1 MVYNDGDQL
10 VRWPGMY
17 RYSYDDAGNLVQVR
31 NDSQTQVLKSYT
43 YTPAG
48 LLATATFRDKDGNT
62 RTLSNVWDA
71 DSNRVGMNANGTAYV
86 FVYDTTAGIPAVIE
100 ESTSGSTAY
109 CVREPGGS
117 LIARLNATDGIR
129 YYHFDELGSTRL
141 LTDGSGNVTD
151 KYAYDAYGS
160 LLAHD
165 RSAGS
170 VSQPY
175 QYVGQLGY
183 YAHYMEP
190 DFGLLQLGVRFY
202 DAEVGRFT
210 QRDPARRGLSS
221 YAFLAGNP
229 TARVDPLG
237 LDWSTKDFVWHY
249 YFGGGA
255 AVDLADVGLLDDFQ
269 NARQTK
275 NNVLSFRIQVRD
287 RARKRAK
294 EKCKGHSGLFRLGM
308 GYYTSAMN
316 HVGDERVSN
325 PLYSVGGSKLFMSA
339 SCDLYVD
346 CCKRVVVFYCMN
358 TYSINDMFSDPYSG
372 GFELGVAVPYDI
384 TAFWQEELAGHAR
397 F

>member
-17 RYSYDDAGNLVQVR
+17 RYSYDGAGNLVQVR

-43 YTPAG
+43 YSPAG

-62 RTLSNVWDA
+62 RTLSNTWDA
-71 DSNRVGMNANGTAYV
+71 DSNRVSFDANGTEYEL
-86 FVYDTTAGIPAVIE
+86 VYDTTAGVPAVIE

-109 CVREPGGS
+109 YIREPGGS
-117 LIARLNATDGIR
+117 LIARVHPTEGIR

-210 QRDPARRGLSS
+210 QRDPAGYGHNHYAYVDDAPTFFLDPAGLLPIPLPQG
-221 YAFLAGNP
+221 YCLELLGDIKRANEELRKRFLEMLEDKYHLYE
-229 TARVDPLG
+229 TYCED
-237 LDWSTKDFVWHY
+237 STKRVWVPFV
-249 YFGGGA
+249 G
-255 AVDLADVGLLDDFQ
+255 DVGNWVGHQEQYCNWQRRLNKLLRDWD
-269 NARQTK
+269 K
-275 NNVLSFRIQVRD
+275 NC
-287 RARKRAK
+287 
-294 EKCKGHSGLFRLGM
+294 KCSGLKLPKHLCLKNTGPPKVNRRHLLPIPRPPCTPKKGP
-308 GYYTSAMN
+308 
-316 HVGDERVSN
+316 VS
-325 PLYSVGGSKLFMSA
+325 
-339 SCDLYVD
+339 
-346 CCKRVVVFYCMN
+346 
-358 TYSINDMFSDPYSG
+358 PYNKG
-372 GFELGVAVPYDI
+372 C
-384 TAFWQEELAGHAR
+384 
-397 F
+397 